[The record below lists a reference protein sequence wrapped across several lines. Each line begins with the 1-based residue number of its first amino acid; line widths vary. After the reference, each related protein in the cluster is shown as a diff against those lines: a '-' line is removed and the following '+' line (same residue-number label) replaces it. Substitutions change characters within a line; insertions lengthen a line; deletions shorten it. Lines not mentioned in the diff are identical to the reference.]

1 MRQEQASP
9 APPFPHP
16 NPLARPARPRKWPW
30 LWRPGESGRDGRRS
44 YSSSSPSPQREAW
57 PLIGYLGQL
66 EGWRQ
71 RAWAAAGIRRPW
83 LPDVVR
89 RQFGDPWWTGGQL
102 PATPALRGRIASF
115 WTRVTP
121 WLAWNPGVEDL
132 PDPPP
137 DPELLDGMVESL
149 NQEID
154 RGGRPLFGS
163 ERSAALHRAVRRLEL

>member
-1 MRQEQASP
+1 VW
-9 APPFPHP
+9 
-16 NPLARPARPRKWPW
+16 KWPW
-30 LWRPGESGRDGRRS
+30 SWRPGGRGHGRRS
-44 YSSSSPSPQREAW
+44 SSAPAPEAW
-57 PLIGYLGQL
+57 PLIGYLDQL
-66 EGWRQ
+66 EGWSQ
-71 RAWAAAGIRRPW
+71 RVWAAAGIRRPW

-89 RQFGDPWWTGGQL
+89 RQLGDQWWTASRP
-102 PATPALRGRIASF
+102 PATAALRGRIASF

-137 DPELLDGMVESL
+137 DPDLLDGMVESL

-163 ERSAALHRAVRRLEL
+163 ERSAALHRAVRRLELLRSLHRAGWVRRPS